1 MMAGDSGLLAA
12 DAHQQPIAAKIRPK
26 PLVAV
31 ASLLGLAGMPYLAN
45 LMLTTSYWGGIIPAE
60 LVFGVALGA
69 LFGVCFNMATAGT
82 GPETAGVASALV
94 TTGQQVGDSIGASLP
109 NTISTSSAATY
120 LAAHASA
127 TYLARHASTIMAT
140 HV

>member
-1 MMAGDSGLLAA
+1 MLY
-12 DAHQQPIAAKIRPK
+12 
-26 PLVAV
+26 V
-31 ASLLGLAGMPYLAN
+31 AN
-45 LMLTTSYWGGIIPAE
+45 LTLTTSYWGGIIPAE

-69 LFGVCFNMATAGT
+69 LFGVFFNMATVGT

-120 LAAHASA
+120 LAAHASV
-127 TYLARHASTIMAT
+127 TYLARHASTLMAT